1 MWILQCA
8 LQVRQ
13 DRTKTPSIEDVLTQF
28 KSELKIGGIPYNTFQ
43 RVGDDD
49 FCALGFGALQ
59 LLRSFAIQ
67 FICRIV
73 RGKKL
78 LVRSNLPFEA
88 FDLQIRSLSN

>member
-1 MWILQCA
+1 MWILPCA
-8 LQVRQ
+8 LQFRQ
-13 DRTKTPSIEDVLTQF
+13 GLAKTPGIEEVFTQF
-28 KSELKIGGIPYNTFQ
+28 KPELKIGGIPCNTFE

-49 FCALGFGALQ
+49 FCALGFGGLQ

-67 FICRIV
+67 FICWIV